1 MYIDYDYVIEGF
13 GDEHKKVGDCGVWL
27 LENIWN
33 LGMGNGGGG
42 GRWLLSGQCQ
52 SNNSDCWE
60 SFRVKGCFFGGH
72 QPGD

>member
-1 MYIDYDYVIEGF
+1 MYIDYDYVIEGLEMNIRKWGIVVF
-13 GDEHKKVGDCGVWL
+13 GCWKIYGTWEWG
-27 LENIWN
+27 
-33 LGMGNGGGG
+33 
-42 GRWLLSGQCQ
+42 LLSGQCQ